1 LKSDLQQF
9 RELEAFAAFGSDLD
23 PVSQAQLDRG
33 YRLTE
38 LLKQGISSPMPVE
51 EQVVSLYAGT
61 NGFLDS
67 VAVEDVLSFE
77 TGLLE
82 WVKSRNPDLLRGIV
96 DTGKVDTD
104 ELDAVI
110 GSFGEQF
117 VGSSSEG
124 DERAPEAKAQAAAET
139 AMVDADN
146 TLPEE
151 DITRDEES

>member
-1 LKSDLQQF
+1 MRQEHL
-9 RELEAFAAFGSDLD
+9 R
-23 PVSQAQLDRG
+23 
-33 YRLTE
+33 
-38 LLKQGISSPMPVE
+38 
-51 EQVVSLYAGT
+51 
-61 NGFLDS
+61 
-67 VAVEDVLSFE
+67 FE
-77 TGLLE
+77 IGLLE

-104 ELDAVI
+104 ELDAII

-117 VGSSSEG
+117 VGSSHDDS
-124 DERAPEAKAQAAAET
+124 APDAKAQAAAET